1 MTQTEQEMQRA
12 VNRFYVIQKRYYN
25 DEIDDKEL
33 ANSVTQPFW
42 QSMRLSK
49 RRIAAKGLRMDVPV
63 WEMHVKGPGSHTG
76 RVQTKQDGMDIS
88 GTSTR
93 NVMAHRSFY
102 RNNKKIYSKK
112 EQEIASVH
120 VLKANVQEEEA
131 ACPNCGHVG
140 KIADYIDGCDYCGSI
155 FTVNDFEAKI
165 SGFFLEENISLRVK
179 KIFKGAAIFC
189 GILLA
194 LMIILAI
201 VSFLGL
207 VRQALEG
214 GDGRGIASTA
224 ITLIA
229 SLNLVPALWRTS
241 ITMLVISAIAG
252 VVLVCMSPKQTIGE
266 SIVKAVIPEFSAQD
280 FLQNLEYK
288 LRSIHFADAA
298 EEVAAFASCDL
309 QEVVQQ
315 YEDVVDC
322 NVRKLRFVDIRQD
335 AARYYLKVVADLRLT
350 IYNGRRV
357 RTRQESVELQI
368 SGKREIFLKNTL
380 AIREYKCLGCGS
392 SVGLLEGGVCKFCG
406 MKLDYE
412 NYSWIIE
419 AYEKKLRWIPTY
431 HWIKLGVVGIFLL
444 VFLVNLGT
452 ARMGEHSILE
462 VYSEFSK
469 AEDVVYEFM
478 DEVYTPDELG
488 LDVTFLEQKKAYLQ
502 RTYRYTAANGTEVAE
517 RYRTE
522 LMESGY
528 ILDEVSVTENSYDI
542 YKPVEYQGEKGYV
555 KLTVLFDEGSLTVD
569 LMLSEFIGEE
579 E

>member
-33 ANSVTQPFW
+33 ADSVTQPFW

-49 RRIAAKGLRMDVPV
+49 RRITSKGLRMDIPV
-63 WEMHVKGPGSHTG
+63 WELHVKGPGKHTG
-76 RVQTKQDGMDIS
+76 RVYTNQDGTNVI
-88 GTSTR
+88 GRSTR
-93 NVMAHRSFY
+93 DVMVNQSFY
-102 RNNKKIYSKK
+102 RDNKKIYSKK

-120 VLKANVQEEEA
+120 VLKANVQEETA

-140 KIADYIDGCDYCGSI
+140 KIAEYIDGCDYCGAV

-165 SGFFLEENISLRVK
+165 SGFFLEENISQRVK
-179 KIFKGAAIFC
+179 KILKGAAIFC
-189 GILLA
+189 GLLLA
-194 LMIILAI
+194 LMVILAV
-201 VSFLGL
+201 VSFLGI
-207 VRQALEG
+207 VKYALEG
-214 GDGRGIASTA
+214 GDGRGMASTA
-224 ITLIA
+224 ITMIA
-229 SLNLVPALWRTS
+229 SLNLVPALWRTI
-241 ITMLVISAIAG
+241 ITMLVLSAIVG
-252 VVLVCMSPKQTIGE
+252 VVLVCMSPRQTIGE
-266 SIVKAVIPEFSAQD
+266 AIVKAVIPEFSAQD

-288 LRSIHFADAA
+288 LRSIHFADSA

-309 QEVVQQ
+309 QKIVQQ

-335 AARYYLKVVADLRLT
+335 AERYYLMVVADLRLS
-350 IYNGRRV
+350 IYNGRRI
-357 RTRQESVELQI
+357 RTRQESVELQV

-380 AIREYKCLGCGS
+380 AIREYKCAGCNG
-392 SVGLLEGGVCKFCG
+392 SVGLLEGGVCKYCG
-406 MKLDYE
+406 TKLDYE

-431 HWIKLGVVGIFLL
+431 QWIKLGVVGIFLL
-444 VFLVNLGT
+444 VFWVNLGT

-469 AEDVVYEFM
+469 AEEVVYEFM
-478 DEVYTPDELG
+478 DDVYMPDELG
-488 LDVTFLEQKKAYLQ
+488 LDVTLSEQKNEYLQ
-502 RTYRYTAANGTEVAE
+502 RTYQYTATNGTEVAE
-517 RYRTE
+517 RYRAE
-522 LMESGY
+522 LMDRGY
-528 ILDEVSVTENSYDI
+528 ILDDDRVTENSYDI

-555 KLTVLFDEGSLTVD
+555 KLTVLFDEDSLTVD
-569 LMLSEFIGEE
+569 LSLAEFIGEE